1 MRTMGKVNERG
12 YFMAKK
18 EYYEFD
24 SETGAIE
31 PVDESTVVQ
40 KLKGIDKWKLFKQ
53 CVTMA
58 ASGCASVVISKY
70 LKGNMPDSAN
80 TFEKAVMGIG
90 MYCITGVVSSAVAKY
105 ADEELD
111 EWRDSIMMAK
121 EVSDGGKA
129 E

>member
-1 MRTMGKVNERG
+1 
-12 YFMAKK
+12 MAKK

-31 PVDESTVVQ
+31 PVDERKILKT
-40 KLKGIDKWKLFKQ
+40 LKGIDKWKLFKQ
-53 CVTMA
+53 IVSMA

-70 LKGNMPDSAN
+70 LKGSMPETSSAV
-80 TFEKAVMGIG
+80 EKTIMGVG